1 MVQQLTT
8 LLGRFNQGNPVAT
21 SSHLLVLGDR
31 LSETH
36 ALSALQ
42 LLQAERFSQTDQSLL
57 RNGIVRARY
66 KVERLTALFGESKKR
81 GVGLLT
87 LSPGDSAVSRFVKVR
102 GSSRQADPENN
113 IRHAAHIPFFLRA
126 SHVLEIPNQ
135 KKPLSNSHPTVSSIS
150 TIHLFAQL
158 PAPSTTRSLTRRST
172 APHASPLKAIW
183 KRHSSLGAAF
193 EKAHLGAQTRGIRSC
208 CKPSLWFGRSY
219 CYSGLPCCLQ
229 PPPRLNIELHFAEP

>member
-21 SSHLLVLGDR
+21 SSHLLVLGEQTLR
-31 LSETH
+31 AH

-42 LLQAERFSQTDQSLL
+42 LLQAERFYQTDQSLL

-102 GSSRQADPENN
+102 GSSRQMR
-113 IRHAAHIPFFLRA
+113 IRKI
-126 SHVLEIPNQ
+126 
-135 KKPLSNSHPTVSSIS
+135 IS
-150 TIHLFAQL
+150 A
-158 PAPSTTRSLTRRST
+158 TRRIYHFFSALPMFWKSRT
-172 APHASPLKAIW
+172 KKSRFQILIQPSPASPPSIC
-183 KRHSSLGAAF
+183 S
-193 EKAHLGAQTRGIRSC
+193 RSC
-208 CKPSLWFGRSY
+208 LLLRRQ
-219 CYSGLPCCLQ
+219 GL
-229 PPPRLNIELHFAEP
+229 